1 MKGSITVNSTL
12 QFLGAAD
19 TVTGSRYL
27 VTTPS
32 ARVLVDCG
40 LFQGYKVLRERNRA
54 AFPVP
59 PDSIDAVVISHA
71 HLDHTGYLPALVRDG
86 FRGHIYATHGTA
98 ELSGIMLPDSAH
110 LLEEEARF
118 AAKAQVVQARA
129 SRAPLHRRR
138 CAAGVGAVQHDSLRC
153 TTAHRRRRQCHPFS
167 SGAHPGCQHRPAA
180 YRIGPHIAVHRGS
193 RASDRPAHAAS
204 GRPVRTRISSSQSR
218 PMETGNTA
226 LTTLKWSSEM

>member
-1 MKGSITVNSTL
+1 MPANATL

-59 PDSIDAVVISHA
+59 PDSIDAVVVSHA

-86 FRGHIYATHGTA
+86 FRVHRRPRTIGR
-98 ELSGIMLPDSAH
+98 SAH
-110 LLEEEARF
+110 ATSS
-118 AAKAQVVQARA
+118 AAQGRG
-129 SRAPLHRRR
+129 RGRHRI
-138 CAAGVGAVQHDSLRC
+138 DLR
-153 TTAHRRRRQCHPFS
+153 
-167 SGAHPGCQHRPAA
+167 RPAA
-180 YRIGPHIAVHRGS
+180 QR
-193 RASDRPAHAAS
+193 
-204 GRPVRTRISSSQSR
+204 
-218 PMETGNTA
+218 
-226 LTTLKWSSEM
+226 